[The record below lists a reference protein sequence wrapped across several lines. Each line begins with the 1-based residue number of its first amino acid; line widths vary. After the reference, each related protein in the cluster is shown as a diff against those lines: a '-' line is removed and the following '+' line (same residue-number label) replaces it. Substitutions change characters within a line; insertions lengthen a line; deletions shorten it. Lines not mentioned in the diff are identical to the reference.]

1 MDSRTHLPKPLVRLM
16 SMPSVSLFSFT
27 PDLLYLETASIH
39 IDNNKLHGSFLIQKE
54 VKSIM

>member
-1 MDSRTHLPKPLVRLM
+1 M
-16 SMPSVSLFSFT
+16 SMPSVSLFSLT